1 MRNNMDKFKIVK
13 KKRNI
18 KLEVFKKFQWMP
30 RYFSSKVF
38 NIHKIN
44 FTKEDL
50 EQELN
55 LALWRSIK
63 NYFSNYDKLKHIKIG
78 QYCFVSCKNAKGD
91 FIGRINRLKRD
102 ITYSSLSNHEITN
115 FEDFYNDKG
124 RFPTSS
130 EICYDT
136 LSGDNTCHI
145 CGKRATSATMQPY
158 SEKLACDPQS
168 PAHDYLYQV
177 DNDTSPSYYRIY
189 AKLTDESDQAIFQLD
204 CQFGCGP
211 PPTYGYNYG
220 VTSTN
225 TFLETHM
232 VKCDAAPRLYAVI
245 GNICNICGSYSQCKA
260 IAGNGATFYY
270 NPEGGAADCSV
281 PCKP

>member
-1 MRNNMDKFKIVK
+1 MFKGRTEYHRGYTMFEILLTFAIIGLLVAAVP
-13 KKRNI
+13 
-18 KLEVFKKFQWMP
+18 LT
-30 RYFSSKVF
+30 
-38 NIHKIN
+38 IN
-44 FTKEDL
+44 LRAQFGKGYDGRRKT
-50 EQELN
+50 ELQ
-55 LALWRSIK
+55 S
-63 NYFSNYDKLKHIKIG
+63 
-78 QYCFVSCKNAKGD
+78 
-91 FIGRINRLKRD
+91 LKR
-102 ITYSSLSNHEITN
+102 IL
-115 FEDFYNDKG
+115 EDFYNDKG

-130 EICYDT
+130 EICYDA

-145 CGKRATSATMQPY
+145 CGRRATSVTMKPY

-189 AKLTDESDQAIFQLD
+189 AKLTVESDQAISQLD

-211 PPTYGYNYG
+211 PPGYGYNYG

-245 GNICNICGSYSQCKA
+245 GNICNICGNYSQCKT